1 MSSNLSKDDK
11 EAFEKFCGKNP
22 HTELY
27 GVEYSGEGP
36 VNDGFTLER
45 R

>member
-22 HTELY
+22 HTEH